1 MRTYLEIGTSDF
13 DTLNDKFADRDD
25 WRGVSV
31 EAVPEYFN
39 RLRKHPKNTYVNA
52 ICSIDSAD
60 PVEFHYVPSEVIASH
75 NLPQWLRG
83 CGSMSLE
90 TQPSLQAYRPY
101 VRTETLRRVLA
112 CDVLA
117 LEPFR
122 DALTGACR
130 IDLLKTDT
138 EGYDFPL
145 LNAILDVARPTN
157 IIFETRFMS
166 PAQFL
171 ALDDRLRRMGYRYRG
186 RDGDSVQYSRK
197 SVLLVADVA
206 WSTGSIARD
215 LRCLLPEWDVNF
227 IRWDSYPRAMER
239 MCVEHDAVAAFSLMS
254 PLAWPILR
262 NHGVFCCGPV
272 ELEMVRSRGGVHGA
286 CFGAVSRELYHELTR
301 LPNRAGV
308 HYTPASARASRFRS
322 GSPRPIRRLGWC
334 GVPKSAKHF
343 DGDDAKRFSMFDEI
357 ATRTGLEF
365 SVSHKNFSYDTMQEF
380 YDAIDLLVCTSS
392 SEGGPLPVFEAIASG
407 VPVISTDVGLVKEAA
422 SIHKFASVDEAVAM
436 IERLMRDP
444 LAVSAYRQAQQDE
457 FAARWSMERLRPYW
471 EEFFEACARFNA
483 PSLLF

>member
-186 RDGDSVQYSRK
+186 ETAIVCNTRESPCF
-197 SVLLVADVA
+197 LLRTWLGLPGRSHATCGA
-206 WSTGSIARD
+206 YCPSGMSI
-215 LRCLLPEWDVNF
+215 
-227 IRWDSYPRAMER
+227 S
-239 MCVEHDAVAAFSLMS
+239 S
-254 PLAWPILR
+254 
-262 NHGVFCCGPV
+262 
-272 ELEMVRSRGGVHGA
+272 GG
-286 CFGAVSRELYHELTR
+286 T
-301 LPNRAGV
+301 
-308 HYTPASARASRFRS
+308 
-322 GSPRPIRRLGWC
+322 
-334 GVPKSAKHF
+334 
-343 DGDDAKRFSMFDEI
+343 
-357 ATRTGLEF
+357 ATR
-365 SVSHKNFSYDTMQEF
+365 
-380 YDAIDLLVCTSS
+380 
-392 SEGGPLPVFEAIASG
+392 
-407 VPVISTDVGLVKEAA
+407 VP
-422 SIHKFASVDEAVAM
+422 
-436 IERLMRDP
+436 
-444 LAVSAYRQAQQDE
+444 
-457 FAARWSMERLRPYW
+457 WS
-471 EEFFEACARFNA
+471 ACASSTTPLRR
-483 PSLLF
+483 SV